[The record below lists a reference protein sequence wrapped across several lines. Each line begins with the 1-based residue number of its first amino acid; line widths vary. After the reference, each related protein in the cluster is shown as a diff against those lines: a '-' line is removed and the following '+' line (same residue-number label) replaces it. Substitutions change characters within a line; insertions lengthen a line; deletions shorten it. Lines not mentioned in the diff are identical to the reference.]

1 MADVKNH
8 VCFPT
13 LVHEFKLDITHDKMI
28 DYIYSVEEETLA
40 MSKTTRQSSTDLHKY
55 QIFKPLVNEL
65 DVLHVDI
72 IRNLE
77 YKYDQIEITNMWSN
91 HMYSGDA
98 HPPHT
103 HSNNFLSGVYY
114 LQSSA
119 DSSPIHFFDP
129 RAQSSILVPRREK
142 VNRYNSNMLS
152 FIASQ
157 GTGLIFPSWL
167 QHWVP
172 PTQCKRGRIS
182 LSWNIILRGDYGDTG
197 TFQNAYI

>member
-1 MADVKNH
+1 MADVKTH
-8 VCFPT
+8 KCFPT
-13 LVHEFKLDITHDKMI
+13 LVHEFKLDLNHDKMI
-28 DYIYSVEEETLA
+28 DYIYGAGEAKGQLH
-40 MSKTTRQSSTDLHKY
+40 QSHDDLHKY
-55 QIFKPLVNEL
+55 RMFEPLVDEL
-65 DVLHVDI
+65 
-72 IRNLE
+72 NLIHDSILRKFE
-77 YKYDQIEITNMWSN
+77 YEFDNIEITNMWSN

>member
-1 MADVKNH
+1 MADVKIH
-8 VCFPT
+8 KCFPT
-13 LVHEFKLDITHDKMI
+13 LVHEFKLNLNHDKMI

-91 HMYSGDA
+91 RLDSGDA

-172 PTQCKRGRIS
+172 PTQCKDGRIS
-182 LSWNIILRGDYGDTG
+182 LSWNIILRGEYGEPG